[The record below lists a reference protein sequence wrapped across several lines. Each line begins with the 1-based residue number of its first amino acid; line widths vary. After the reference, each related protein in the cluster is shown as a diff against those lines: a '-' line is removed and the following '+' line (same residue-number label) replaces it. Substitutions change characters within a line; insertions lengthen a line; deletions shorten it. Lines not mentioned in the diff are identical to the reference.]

1 MHQIRFRLGLRP
13 RPQWAI
19 GGAYSA
25 PQTPYL
31 DFRGPTSKGSEGRG
45 RGKTERKGRERK
57 GEGKGGRPS
66 LPTPPSQ
73 FATPVGQASPSR
85 RPGLWVT

>member
-13 RPQWAI
+13 RPQWAT

-31 DFRGPTSKGSEGRG
+31 YFRGPTSKGSEGGEEAKKGKEGEGTKRG
-45 RGKTERKGRERK
+45 REGRQA
-57 GEGKGGRPS
+57 
-66 LPTPPSQ
+66 PPS
-73 FATPVGQASPSR
+73 PPPS
-85 RPGLWVT
+85 